1 MAWRNDRGRLLE
13 WRLRMTLDEA
23 VALSLVE
30 NLSRV
35 GLTGRLLADDPTL
48 PERARPLLDQARET
62 RALAASLGIEAVPW
76 NDPRYPARLLTT
88 TDCPP
93 LLWLRGNVEAFAG
106 PAVAIVGARSASVA
120 GVEIAERLAAD
131 LAARGVTVVSGLARG
146 VDGAAHRGA
155 VRTGR
160 TIAVMAS
167 GADRVYPPE
176 HLALAREIAA
186 RGAVVTEYG
195 PGTVPLPFRFPQ
207 RNRVISALAD
217 AVVVV
222 EASERSG
229 SLITAACALE
239 QGRDVMAVPGS
250 VLGGRNRGGHA
261 LIRDGA
267 KIVECADDIVGELGH
282 LAGWNRI
289 GSPEVSSEEPIGYGH
304 EVLGHM
310 LAGQAYPFDA
320 LAAVTGLAGPVLMGV
335 LSTLELAGRVR
346 RIAGGSFLRV
356 S

>member
-1 MAWRNDRGRLLE
+1 LTAAGFWNGADG
-13 WRLRMTLDEA
+13 MTFDEA
-23 VALSLVE
+23 VALSLAE

-35 GLTGRLLADDPTL
+35 GLTARLLDGDPEL
-48 PERARPLLDQARET
+48 CERARPLLTRAREA
-62 RALAASLGIEAVPW
+62 RAQAAAAGIEAVAW
-76 NDPRYPARLLTT
+76 NEPRYPARLLTT
-88 TDCPP
+88 SDCPP
-93 LLWLRGNVEAFAG
+93 LLWYRGTLAAVHG
-106 PAVAIVGARSASVA
+106 PAVAIVGARSASVT
-120 GVEIAERLAAD
+120 GVELAERLAAD
-131 LAARGVTVVSGLARG
+131 LSARGVTVVSGLARG

-167 GADRVYPPE
+167 GADRVYPIE
-176 HLALAREIAA
+176 HEALARDIT
-186 RGAVVTEYG
+186 RHGLVISEYP

-207 RNRVISALAD
+207 RNRVISGLSD

-239 QGRDVMAVPGS
+239 QGREVMAVPGS

-261 LIRDGA
+261 LLRDGA
-267 KIVECADDIVGELGH
+267 KIVESADDIVGELQH
-282 LAGWNRI
+282 LPGWTRLGAVETND
-289 GSPEVSSEEPIGYGH
+289 GQPDAYGH
-304 EVLGHM
+304 PVLGHM
-310 LAGQAYPFDA
+310 EAGRAYAFDS
-320 LAAVTGLAGPVLMGV
+320 LAAVSGLDGPALMGV
-335 LSTLELAGRVR
+335 LSALELAGRVR

>member
-1 MAWRNDRGRLLE
+1 
-13 WRLRMTLDEA
+13 MTLDEA

-35 GLTGRLLADDPTL
+35 DLTARLLGDDPL
-48 PERARPLLDQARET
+48 LVERARPLLEQAREART
-62 RALAASLGIEAVPW
+62 RAASLGIDTVAW
-76 NDPRYPARLLTT
+76 NDPRYPARLLTIP
-88 TDCPP
+88 DCPP
-93 LLWLRGNVEAFAG
+93 LLWLRGSLAAFDR

-120 GVEIAERLAAD
+120 GVEIADRLAAD

-176 HLALAREIAA
+176 HAALARDIAA
-186 RGAVVTEYG
+186 RGAVVSEYG

-239 QGRDVMAVPGS
+239 QGREVMAVPGS

-267 KIVECADDIVGELGH
+267 KIVERADDIVGELRH
-282 LAGWNRI
+282 LPGWSGV
-289 GSPEVSSEEPIGYGH
+289 GSTEVTGDAPSGYGH
-304 EVLGHM
+304 VVLGHM
-310 LAGQAYPFDA
+310 VAGQAYAFDG
-320 LAAVTGLAGPVLMGV
+320 LAAVSGLSGPALMTV
-335 LSTLELAGRVR
+335 LSALELAGRVR
-346 RIAGGSFLRV
+346 RLTGGGFLRV

>member
-1 MAWRNDRGRLLE
+1 MTAAGFWYDA
-13 WRLRMTLDEA
+13 LRMTVDEA
-23 VALSLVE
+23 AALSLAE

-35 GLTGRLLADDPTL
+35 NLTSRLQADDPL
-48 PERARPLLDQARET
+48 LAERARPLLDRARET
-62 RALAASLGIEAVPW
+62 RALAAAAGIHAVPW
-76 NDPRYPARLLTT
+76 NDPRYPRRLLTIS
-88 TDCPP
+88 DCPP
-93 LLWLRGNVEAFAG
+93 LLWYRGTLAACDG
-106 PAVAIVGARSASVA
+106 PAVAIVGARAASVA
-120 GVEIAERLAAD
+120 SVEIAERLAAD

-176 HLALAREIAA
+176 HAGLAGEIAD
-186 RGAVVTEYG
+186 RGAVFSEYA
-195 PGTVPLPFRFPQ
+195 PGTIPLPFRFPQ
-207 RNRVISALAD
+207 RNRVISGLAD

-239 QGRDVMAVPGS
+239 QGREVLAVPGS

-261 LIRDGA
+261 LLRDGA
-267 KIVECADDIVGELGH
+267 KIVERADDIVGELQH
-282 LAGWNRI
+282 LPGWDRLAAA
-289 GSPEVSSEEPIGYGH
+289 EVTSGDASAYGH
-304 EVLGHM
+304 AVLGHM
-310 LAGQAYPFDA
+310 VTGQAYALDR
-320 LAAVTGLAGPVLMGV
+320 LAAVSGLAGPALMGV
-335 LSTLELAGRVR
+335 LSALELAGRVR
-346 RIAGGSFLRV
+346 RMAGGNFLRV

>member
-1 MAWRNDRGRLLE
+1 
-13 WRLRMTLDEA
+13 MTLDEA
-23 VALSLVE
+23 VALSLAE
-30 NLSRV
+30 HLSRIDF
-35 GLTGRLLADDPTL
+35 TARLLAADPVL
-48 PERARPLLDQARET
+48 EERARPLLEQAREA
-62 RALAASLGIEAVPW
+62 RALAASLGIEAVAW
-76 NDPRYPARLLTT
+76 NDPRYPSRLLTIS
-88 TDCPP
+88 DCPP
-93 LLWLRGNVEAFAG
+93 LLWYRGNLDALTG

-120 GVEIAERLAAD
+120 GVEIAERLASE

-155 VRTGR
+155 VRCGR

-167 GADRVYPPE
+167 GADRVYPAE
-176 HLALAREIAA
+176 HEGLSRDIVR
-186 RGAVVTEYG
+186 RGLVISEYA
-195 PGTVPLPFRFPQ
+195 PRTVPLPFRFPR
-207 RNRVISALAD
+207 RNRVISGLSD

-229 SLITAACALE
+229 SLITATCALE

-267 KIVECADDIVGELGH
+267 KIVECGDDIVGELRH
-282 LAGWNRI
+282 LPGWNTL
-289 GSPEVSSEEPIGYGH
+289 GTVEVNRDTPSAYGH
-304 EVLGHM
+304 SVLGHM
-310 LAGQAYPFDA
+310 VAGQAYAFDS
-320 LAAVTGLAGPVLMGV
+320 LAAVSGLAGPALMGV
-335 LSTLELAGRVR
+335 LSALELAGRVR